1 MNGIKLR
8 WINGIVLGKWF
19 KRYDR
24 SVTCEEKLENLVNLP
39 MKNNYGLDLNW
50 LIKTRKDNLRSNNKW
65 NNNKLIENWL
75 PLQWIF
81 PHIVDHKQKML
92 LLL

>member
-8 WINGIVLGKWF
+8 WINGIFLGKWF
-19 KRYDR
+19 KRYDC

-50 LIKTRKDNLRSNNKW
+50 LIIINNQNEKRQL
-65 NNNKLIENWL
+65 K
-75 PLQWIF
+75 
-81 PHIVDHKQKML
+81 KQTINEIITS
-92 LLL
+92 